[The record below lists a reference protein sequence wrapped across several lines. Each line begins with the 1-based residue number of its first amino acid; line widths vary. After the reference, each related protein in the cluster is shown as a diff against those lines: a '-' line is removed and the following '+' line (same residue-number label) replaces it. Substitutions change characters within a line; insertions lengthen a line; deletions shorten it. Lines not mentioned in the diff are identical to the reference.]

1 MTEKDIRAIDAA
13 LEKGHRV
20 ELTKEPDG
28 SVTIRTVTRKK
39 VKVE

>member
-1 MTEKDIRAIDAA
+1 MSEKEIRAVDAA
-13 LEKGHRV
+13 LEKGLRV

-39 VKVE
+39 VKV